1 MVQLEIAEKIMAAL
15 SNEPVTFN
23 KLCRASK
30 LHPRTVRKYLE
41 FIQEMQAREKIEIE
55 RKGFRVLILKR
66 SKLE

>member
-30 LHPRTVRKYLE
+30 LHPRTVKKYLE
-41 FIQEMQAREKIEIE
+41 LIQSIQSNGKIEIE
-55 RKGFRVLILKR
+55 RNGFRLVIIKR
-66 SKLE
+66 NK

>member
-1 MVQLEIAEKIMAAL
+1 MVQLEIAERIMAAL

-55 RKGFRVLILKR
+55 RKGFRVLIRK
-66 SKLE
+66 S

>member
-1 MVQLEIAEKIMAAL
+1 MVQQEIAERIMAAL

-30 LHPRTVRKYLE
+30 LHPRTVKKYLE

-55 RKGFRVLILKR
+55 RKGFRVLIVKR
-66 SKLE
+66 SKQQ

>member
-15 SNEPVTFN
+15 SDEPVTFN

-30 LHPRTVRKYLE
+30 LHPRTVKKYLE

-55 RKGFRVLILKR
+55 RRGFRVFIKKTSLNK
-66 SKLE
+66 

>member
-1 MVQLEIAEKIMAAL
+1 MVQLEIAERIMAAL

-55 RKGFRVLILKR
+55 RKGFRVFIRKQN
-66 SKLE
+66 KQ

>member
-30 LHPRTVRKYLE
+30 LHPRTVKKYLE
-41 FIQEMQAREKIEIE
+41 FIMEVQSKEKIEIE
-55 RKGFRVLILKR
+55 REGFRVLIIKR
-66 SKLE
+66 NKQQ

>member
-41 FIQEMQAREKIEIE
+41 LIQSIQSNGKIEIE
-55 RKGFRVLILKR
+55 RDGFRLVIIKR
-66 SKLE
+66 NK

>member
-1 MVQLEIAEKIMAAL
+1 MVQLEIAERIMAAL

-55 RKGFRVLILKR
+55 RRGFRVFIRKI
-66 SKLE
+66 